1 MSAAAAGA
9 AKSAIEASSDKSL
22 RVPCYCEENVWRLA
36 YRKIHQQEKKKKQ
49 QQEKKQKRQQKKKKI
64 TTAAATTTTTTTS
77 SFQYHVVFI
86 SNPKGCAPLF
96 QQLAASDRD
105 SAVFWDYHDVTEGTT
120 TTTVLTKNTL
130 VWDIDS
136 YLPFPCH
143 LEDYIEMVFP
153 NNLDW
158 PKEYAPYFRVID
170 ASIYLRHFSSD
181 RSHMYNSDTNTWNA
195 LPPSYDCILQHNENT
210 NSNDDSSN
218 NKDDDGNNDVTSN
231 SATTTTTTTATTAF
245 KQYMTISNEDVDYQ
259 QKNGEK
265 DDNDDNNNK
274 NENDDN
280 HNHNRIFGRVYS
292 ISRLV
297 ERFGCS
303 EDNNNALLPTI
314 EIK

>member
-36 YRKIHQQEKKKKQ
+36 YRKIHQQEKKMQQ
-49 QQEKKQKRQQKKKKI
+49 QQEKQKQQKKKKKKI
-64 TTAAATTTTTTTS
+64 KTAVAATTTGTTS

-105 SAVFWDYHDVTEGTT
+105 SAVFWDYHVILLEQENHSTTTTINDGDDDDDDDNDDDSSKNNINNNNDDDQDVTEGTT

-158 PKEYAPYFRVID
+158 PKEYAPYFRYVI
-170 ASIYLRHFSSD
+170 R
-181 RSHMYNSDTNTWNA
+181 
-195 LPPSYDCILQHNENT
+195 IL
-210 NSNDDSSN
+210 
-218 NKDDDGNNDVTSN
+218 
-231 SATTTTTTTATTAF
+231 
-245 KQYMTISNEDVDYQ
+245 
-259 QKNGEK
+259 
-265 DDNDDNNNK
+265 
-274 NENDDN
+274 
-280 HNHNRIFGRVYS
+280 
-292 ISRLV
+292 
-297 ERFGCS
+297 
-303 EDNNNALLPTI
+303 
-314 EIK
+314 

>member
-1 MSAAAAGA
+1 MKTQFLQHNNNNAQRSFLYVNDVNEAGVKVERGTRGQKNLYYIRWNGGLSFLEVLYRKRIMSAAAAGA

-36 YRKIHQQEKKKKQ
+36 YRKIHQQQEKKQ
-49 QQEKKQKRQQKKKKI
+49 QQQEKQKQQQKKIK
-64 TTAAATTTTTTTS
+64 TAAAATTTRTTTS

-105 SAVFWDYHDVTEGTT
+105 SAVFWDYHVILLEQENNSTTTTTNDDDDDNNKNNINNNNDDDQDVTEGTT

-158 PKEYAPYFRVID
+158 PKEYAPYFRYVI
-170 ASIYLRHFSSD
+170 R
-181 RSHMYNSDTNTWNA
+181 
-195 LPPSYDCILQHNENT
+195 IL
-210 NSNDDSSN
+210 
-218 NKDDDGNNDVTSN
+218 
-231 SATTTTTTTATTAF
+231 
-245 KQYMTISNEDVDYQ
+245 
-259 QKNGEK
+259 
-265 DDNDDNNNK
+265 
-274 NENDDN
+274 
-280 HNHNRIFGRVYS
+280 
-292 ISRLV
+292 
-297 ERFGCS
+297 
-303 EDNNNALLPTI
+303 
-314 EIK
+314 

>member
-1 MSAAAAGA
+1 MSAAAVGA

-36 YRKIHQQEKKKKQ
+36 YRKIHQQEKKQ
-49 QQEKKQKRQQKKKKI
+49 QQEKQKQQKKKKKI
-64 TTAAATTTTTTTS
+64 TRAAAATTTTRTTTS

-105 SAVFWDYHDVTEGTT
+105 SAVFWDYHVILLEQENNSTTTTINDDDDDNKNNINNNNDDDQDVTEGTT

-158 PKEYAPYFRVID
+158 PKEYAPYFRYVI
-170 ASIYLRHFSSD
+170 R
-181 RSHMYNSDTNTWNA
+181 
-195 LPPSYDCILQHNENT
+195 IL
-210 NSNDDSSN
+210 
-218 NKDDDGNNDVTSN
+218 
-231 SATTTTTTTATTAF
+231 
-245 KQYMTISNEDVDYQ
+245 
-259 QKNGEK
+259 
-265 DDNDDNNNK
+265 
-274 NENDDN
+274 
-280 HNHNRIFGRVYS
+280 
-292 ISRLV
+292 
-297 ERFGCS
+297 
-303 EDNNNALLPTI
+303 
-314 EIK
+314 